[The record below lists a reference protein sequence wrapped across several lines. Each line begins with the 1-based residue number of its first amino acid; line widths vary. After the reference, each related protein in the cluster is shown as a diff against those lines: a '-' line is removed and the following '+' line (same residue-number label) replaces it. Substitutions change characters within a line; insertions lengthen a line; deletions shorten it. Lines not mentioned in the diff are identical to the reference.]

1 VKRARARSDQ
11 EFARSTEP
19 FLSEIRLHCYRMLGS
34 VHDADDAVQETLLR
48 AWRHERDLR
57 DASARR
63 AWLYR
68 IATNVCLRAVSRQQP
83 LPAAGDPTVE
93 FPPPNAAGAVTA
105 PPTPYPDSLIDM
117 VADDPSGRY
126 ELRESV
132 ELAFLA
138 AVQLLPP
145 RQRAVLLLRDVLG
158 WRAAEV
164 ASMLDSSVASVNSA
178 LQRARAT
185 LDERRR
191 SGDLA
196 PAAGLTSAAVERE
209 LVGRFMRAWEG
220 VDIDGLVA
228 LLREDALLTMPP
240 TPLGYRGPAAIREFF
255 ATVPSGGRLD
265 RIRLVETRANSQP
278 ALAAYEDG
286 GAYGLMVLGIA
297 GAAIASVTG
306 YADPTLFP
314 LFGLPARI

>member
-1 VKRARARSDQ
+1 VKRARVTSDQ

-83 LPAAGDPTVE
+83 LPAGGDPTVE

-105 PPTPYPDSLIDM
+105 PPTPYPDSLIDT

-158 WRAAEV
+158 LAGGGGGEH
-164 ASMLDSSVASVNSA
+164 
-178 LQRARAT
+178 AR
-185 LDERRR
+185 LLGREREQC
-191 SGDLA
+191 
-196 PAAGLTSAAVERE
+196 PAARPRDPGREATKAATSHR
-209 LVGRFMRAWEG
+209 
-220 VDIDGLVA
+220 
-228 LLREDALLTMPP
+228 P
-240 TPLGYRGPAAIREFF
+240 RG
-255 ATVPSGGRLD
+255 
-265 RIRLVETRANSQP
+265 
-278 ALAAYEDG
+278 
-286 GAYGLMVLGIA
+286 
-297 GAAIASVTG
+297 
-306 YADPTLFP
+306 
-314 LFGLPARI
+314 